1 MLRILVEKNK
11 DQKSSKKEDP
21 LQLWRDLQ
29 TFIEANTYN
38 TYALLHRYIMLIAYA
53 YTNGLNSQD
62 YDFIIKCIVLM
73 IDVTNDWL
81 KVKE

>member
-1 MLRILVEKNK
+1 MGAGWEFYSADFYRGKY
-11 DQKSSKKEDP
+11 
-21 LQLWRDLQ
+21 LQYLC
-29 TFIEANTYN
+29 TAAPIYN
-38 TYALLHRYIMLIAYA
+38 A